1 MPDDQRAVLAFLAD
15 PASYGLPPG
24 TRIERID
31 THCAAVFLAGARA
44 YKLKRAVRF
53 PYLDFSTPALRERF
67 CRAELAI
74 NRRTAPDLY
83 LGVRA
88 LTREPDGRLAF
99 DGRGETVDW
108 VLEMR
113 RFDQDALFDRM
124 AEAGRL
130 TPALMRD
137 LADAI
142 RRFHDAAEPM
152 PGFGGRKGFAHVLA
166 GNLAEL
172 DRAAADGTLD
182 AAAVQVVA
190 RESEAALAG
199 LGALL
204 DRRREAGLVRR
215 CHGDLHLRNIC
226 LIDGRPTLFDAIEFS
241 EELAAI
247 DPLYDLAFL
256 LMDLEH
262 RRLRP
267 LGNLVLNRYLDR
279 TVESVPATNA
289 LAALP
294 LFMATR
300 AAIRAHVSATAARM
314 QPDEAEAA
322 RARAEARLYLDLAS
336 RLLKPVPPRLIAV
349 GGLSGT
355 GKSTLAYAL
364 APALGAAPGARVLRS
379 DVTRKRIMGVAPE
392 TRLPPEGYSAEVTA
406 RVYETIR
413 TEAAAALAAGAAV
426 VADAVFGRPEER
438 HAIEA
443 VARAAGLPFDGL
455 WLEAPPATL
464 AARVESRRADAS
476 DADAAVVRRQLEQ
489 PTGAITWRR
498 IDASGDASQTE
509 AAARKALGLAKRG

>member
-1 MPDDQRAVLAFLAD
+1 
-15 PASYGLPPG
+15 
-24 TRIERID
+24 
-31 THCAAVFLAGARA
+31 
-44 YKLKRAVRF
+44 
-53 PYLDFSTPALRERF
+53 
-67 CRAELAI
+67 
-74 NRRTAPDLY
+74 
-83 LGVRA
+83 
-88 LTREPDGRLAF
+88 
-99 DGRGETVDW
+99 
-108 VLEMR
+108 
-113 RFDQDALFDRM
+113 
-124 AEAGRL
+124 
-130 TPALMRD
+130 
-137 LADAI
+137 
-142 RRFHDAAEPM
+142 
-152 PGFGGRKGFAHVLA
+152 
-166 GNLAEL
+166 
-172 DRAAADGTLD
+172 
-182 AAAVQVVA
+182 
-190 RESEAALAG
+190 
-199 LGALL
+199 
-204 DRRREAGLVRR
+204 
-215 CHGDLHLRNIC
+215 
-226 LIDGRPTLFDAIEFS
+226 
-241 EELAAI
+241 
-247 DPLYDLAFL
+247 
-256 LMDLEH
+256 MDLEH

>member
-31 THCAAVFLAGARA
+31 THCAAVFLAGERA
-44 YKLKRAVRF
+44 LKLKRAVRF
-53 PYLDFSTPALRERF
+53 PYLDFSTLAQRERF

-74 NRRTAPDLY
+74 NRRTAPALY
-83 LGVRA
+83 LGLRR
-88 LTREPDGRLAF
+88 LTREADGRLAF
-99 DGRGETVDW
+99 DGEGETVDW

-113 RFDQDALFDRM
+113 RFDQEALFDRM

-142 RRFHDAAEPM
+142 RRSHDAAEPM
-152 PGFGGRKGFAHVLA
+152 PGFGGHEGFAHVLA

-172 DRAAADGTLD
+172 DRAADDGILD
-182 AAAVQVVA
+182 RPKVEAVTK
-190 RESEAALAG
+190 ESEAALAR

-226 LIDGRPTLFDAIEFS
+226 LLDGRPTLFDAVEFS

-262 RRLRP
+262 RDLRP
-267 LGNLVLNRYLDR
+267 LANLVLNRYLDR
-279 TVESVPATNA
+279 GGEAEV

-314 QPDEAEAA
+314 QPDDAEAA
-322 RARAEARLYLDLAS
+322 AIRAEARLYLDLAS
-336 RLLKPVPPRLIAV
+336 RLLRPVPPRLIAI

-355 GKSTLAYAL
+355 GKSTLAYRL

-379 DVTRKRIMGVAPE
+379 DMIRKRIMGVEPE
-392 TRLPPEGYSAEVTA
+392 TRLPPEGYRAEVTA
-406 RVYETIR
+406 RVYEAIR
-413 TEAAAALAAGAAV
+413 TEAEAALAAGAAV

-438 HAIEA
+438 AAIEA
-443 VARAAGLPFDGL
+443 TAEAAGLPFDGL
-455 WLEAPPATL
+455 WLEAPPRVL
-464 AARVESRRADAS
+464 EARVESRYADAS
-476 DADAAVVRRQLEQ
+476 DADAAVVRRQFER
-489 PTGAITWRR
+489 PTGTIAWQR
-498 IDASGDASQTE
+498 IDAGGEARRTE
-509 AAARKALGLAKRG
+509 AAARKALGLPSEG